1 MSIGRALSIVE
12 GPDRMNQ
19 EKNEKIEELN
29 LKIDKINNMTL
40 KEYIEHKNEKEREKE
55 QDNIS
60 DEEEDTMMDEIE
72 KKINQLMEIC
82 KKNKAI
88 KYPKNF

>member
-1 MSIGRALSIVE
+1 
-12 GPDRMNQ
+12 
-19 EKNEKIEELN
+19 
-29 LKIDKINNMTL
+29 MTL

-82 KKNKAI
+82 KKIKQLNTQKIFKFSVNYYKINFKPLKYLINK
-88 KYPKNF
+88 